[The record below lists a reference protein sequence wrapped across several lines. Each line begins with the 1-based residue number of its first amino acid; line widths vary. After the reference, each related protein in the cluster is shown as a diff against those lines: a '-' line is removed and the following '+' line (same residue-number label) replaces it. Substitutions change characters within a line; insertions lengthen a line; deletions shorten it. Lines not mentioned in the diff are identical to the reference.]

1 MHESWKLIITL
12 THIHL
17 KAIHE
22 NEVLTSELLLDI
34 EKEDYEKNFDE
45 VPPPFTQKE
54 REEWLKELRG
64 VAVSSDAFVSH
75 DHGMLLYND

>member
-1 MHESWKLIITL
+1 MHESWKRIITL
-12 THIHL
+12 KHIQIKTIL
-17 KAIHE
+17 G
-22 NEVLTSELLLDI
+22 NEVLTSGLLLDV
-34 EKEDYEKNFDE
+34 EKEDYERNFDE

-75 DHGMLLYND
+75 DNGMPLRND